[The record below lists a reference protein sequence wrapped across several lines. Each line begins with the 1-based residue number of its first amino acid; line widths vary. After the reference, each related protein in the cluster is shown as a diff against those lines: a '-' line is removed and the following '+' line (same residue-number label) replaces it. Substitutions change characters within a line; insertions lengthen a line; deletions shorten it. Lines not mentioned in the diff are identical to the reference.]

1 MERIRFSLNL
11 SADEFLY
18 YYRGQA
24 QAVSV
29 VAQDGRR
36 VQIPASS
43 LRPFVERNGVTGQ
56 FEMVLGENH
65 KLLRIE
71 RISREA

>member
-11 SADEFLY
+11 TAEDFLY

-29 VAQDGRR
+29 VAHDGRR

-43 LRPFVERNGVTGQ
+43 LRRFVERSGLKGQ
-56 FEMVLGENH
+56 FQMVLDEKH

-71 RISREA
+71 RISRET